1 MDDTVEVAE
10 VRTDT
15 HTQLG
20 KQPCCNAWR
29 AGITYVVVSLYN
41 YILEGWTPVNSISGV
56 SMLEPTVLGRMGRET
71 VPFALV
77 SRLRKGVFSR
87 EVPSFIGCP

>member
-41 YILEGWTPVNSISGV
+41 YILEGWTPVNSISG
-56 SMLEPTVLGRMGRET
+56 
-71 VPFALV
+71 
-77 SRLRKGVFSR
+77 GVHARTNCSWQNGKRNGAF
-87 EVPSFIGCP
+87 CPRIKA